1 MSISSLLDLN
11 LFGKVF
17 FLFINFIPELL
28 ELPFCVFFFFF
39 FFLVACAFLHDSCF
53 EFFIR
58 LLNSMIFGFWRI
70 VIFFLWYNVMLVFLV
85 LYEWFLGWYIW
96 RSKFFASLGEAFLTW
111 FCQASVISL
120 VLSCFNGNLKR
131 QTLKPLACH
140 SSWTDRVIALRSVL
154 QLRVTAQI
162 YLENSKKVHP
172 RGVRACQPKDAK
184 RKESPG
190 PLAPLFICPPPP
202 GPALCKLGQPGV
214 LFVLPEVL
222 TPVRRPSFV
231 LFSRAFPFLVF

>member
-1 MSISSLLDLN
+1 
-11 LFGKVF
+11 
-17 FLFINFIPELL
+17 
-28 ELPFCVFFFFF
+28 
-39 FFLVACAFLHDSCF
+39 
-53 EFFIR
+53 
-58 LLNSMIFGFWRI
+58 MIFGFWRI